1 MQHTLLTDDATFK
14 PSRAFAAL
22 PELATIQTNNRRERL
37 VTFALAAVA
46 FVAAFAV
53 VAFVL

>member
-1 MQHTLLTDDATFK
+1 MQHTLLTSEAKFT
-14 PSRAFAAL
+14 PSASFAGL
-22 PELATIQTNNRRERL
+22 PELAKIQAARRDSWR

-46 FVAAFAV
+46 FVVAFGV

>member
-1 MQHTLLTDDATFK
+1 MQHTLLTETATFK
-14 PSRAFAAL
+14 PSAAFAGL
-22 PELATIQTNNRRERL
+22 PELAKVQTARRDSWR

-46 FVAAFAV
+46 FVAAFGV